1 MLGLIGRWL
10 IDDREG
16 IRDMNTLLT
25 EGSPSIRS
33 QSLQQSWVVLQPDQ
47 AVRFP
52 K

>member
-10 IDDREG
+10 IDDRES